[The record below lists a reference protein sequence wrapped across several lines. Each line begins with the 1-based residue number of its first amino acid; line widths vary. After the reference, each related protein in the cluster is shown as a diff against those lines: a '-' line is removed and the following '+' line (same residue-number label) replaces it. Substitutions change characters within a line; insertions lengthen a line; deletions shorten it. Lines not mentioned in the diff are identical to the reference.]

1 MTDDGSA
8 LGETIPAPRTA
19 RVIAFAA
26 DLVLVPLVLL
36 LGRLYWRAV
45 RMEPGQ
51 SPGKR
56 LMGLAVRDAAGG
68 AIPNGRILLR
78 ELLGWLMIA
87 GPIIMLIA
95 IPIAEPA
102 ENPGGIWAALTAVA
116 LIWLAASLLLGSA
129 SLLLKDGRGPRDRIF
144 RTVVVAAER

>member
-1 MTDDGSA
+1 MADIEDPRA
-8 LGETIPAPRTA
+8 EIAPAPRGR
-19 RVIAFAA
+19 RVAAFLA
-26 DLVLVPLVLL
+26 DIVLIPLVLL
-36 LGRLYWRAV
+36 LGRLYWLAV

-56 LMGLAVRDAAGG
+56 LTGLSVRDAAGG
-68 AIPNGRILLR
+68 AASTGRIFAR

-102 ENPGGIWAALTAVA
+102 ENPGDIWGALTGVA
-116 LIWLAASLLLGSA
+116 LVWLIVSLLLGLS
-129 SLLLKDGRGPRDRIF
+129 SLAMKDGRGIRDRIF
-144 RTVVVAAER
+144 GTAVTADGD

>member
-1 MTDDGSA
+1 MANVEDPRA
-8 LGETIPAPRTA
+8 EIAPAPRGA
-19 RVIAFAA
+19 RIAAFLA
-26 DLVLVPLVLL
+26 DIALIPLVLL
-36 LGRLYWRAV
+36 LGRLYWLAV

-56 LMGLAVRDAAGG
+56 LVGLEVRDAAGG
-68 AIPNGRILLR
+68 AASTGRIFVR

-102 ENPGGIWAALTAVA
+102 ENPGGVWAALTAVA
-116 LIWLAASLLLGSA
+116 LVWLIVSLLLALS
-129 SLLLKDGRGPRDRIF
+129 SLAMKGGRGIHDRIF
-144 RTVVVAAER
+144 RTVVVGGR